1 MLSIF
6 KYYSVFLVVLAIAVI
21 SCQSQNDM
29 DRTVIQNVTGY
40 TFYEDT
46 LREFSAIAFE
56 EGKVVDVYTDT
67 SFNDS
72 GDIKIIDGQGKVMLP
87 GLIDA
92 HAHVMGLGFQQIHVN
107 LAGIPSLEEALR
119 QVEEYASD
127 YPDLNWIE
135 GRGWNHTHWDINR
148 FPTAEEL
155 DKFENERPVW
165 LTRVDGHAGWANSK
179 AMELAGI
186 TAETEAPQGGEI
198 IRDENGEPTGIF
210 VDAAMDLIASE
221 IPEPTTRERKLAF
234 NNALQQMRS
243 HGLTS
248 VHDAGIGIRDWQL
261 YKSVADSGHLTT
273 RIYAMISGT
282 GATFDTLAQKGP
294 IPSYKQDMLA
304 LQSVKIYADGALGSR
319 GAAMI
324 NPYSD
329 DPDNRGLLF
338 ASEGEMTNKILKT
351 ASAGYQT
358 NVHAIGDRANRVVLN
373 AFESVKDSLGNQ
385 GLRHRIEHAQIV
397 SEKDIPRFKS
407 LDIIASMQP
416 THSTSDLNMAE
427 DRVGPERIKGGYAWK
442 TFIDQGTVV
451 AFGSDFPVEDVNPFY
466 GLYSAVTRQTQ
477 EGEPEGGWYPG
488 ERVSRA
494 QALRSFTL
502 DAAYA
507 AHQEKVLGSLE
518 PGKWADFI
526 LIDRDFFEIPDQE
539 IWQTEVLESW
549 VAGQKVYS
557 KTEK

>member
-1 MLSIF
+1 MLSAF
-6 KYYSVFLVVLAIAVI
+6 KYYSFFLFVLTIVAI

-56 EGKVVDVYTDT
+56 EGKVVDVYTD
-67 SFNDS
+67 SNFEGS
-72 GDIKIIDGQGKVMLP
+72 GDVKIVDGKGKVMLP

-92 HAHVMGLGFQQIHVN
+92 HAHVMNLGFQEINVN
-107 LAGIPSLEEALR
+107 LAGSSSLQEVLEK
-119 QVEEYASD
+119 VEKYASE
-127 YPDLNWIE
+127 YPDLTWIE
-135 GRGWNHTHWDINR
+135 GRGWNHTHWDVNR

-155 DKFENERPVW
+155 DEVVSERPVW
-165 LTRVDGHAGWANSK
+165 LTRIDGHAGWANSK
-179 AMELAGI
+179 AMEMAGI
-186 TAETEAPQGGEI
+186 TAETEDPEGGKI
-198 IRDENGEPTGIF
+198 IRDENGEPTGVFI
-210 VDAAMDLIASE
+210 DEAESLIESE
-221 IPEPTTRERKLAF
+221 IPESTQEEQKLAF
-234 NNALQQMRS
+234 QKALQQMRS

-248 VHDAGIGIRDWQL
+248 VHDAGVSIRDWQL

-273 RIYAMISGT
+273 RIYGMISGA

-304 LQSVKIYADGALGSR
+304 LRSVKIYADGALGSR

-324 NPYSD
+324 EPYSD
-329 DPDNRGLLF
+329 DPKNRGLLF
-338 ASEGEMTNKILKT
+338 VSEEELTNRILKT

-373 AFESVKDSLGNQ
+373 AFEFVKDSLGNQ

-397 SEKDIPRFKS
+397 TEQDIPRFES

-416 THSTSDLNMAE
+416 THATSDLNMAE
-427 DRVGPERIKGGYAWK
+427 DRVGPDRIKGGYAWK
-442 TFIDQGTVV
+442 TFIDQGTIV

-466 GLYSAVTRQTQ
+466 GLYSAVTRQTHK
-477 EGEPEGGWYPG
+477 EEPEGGWYPG

-526 LIDRDFFEIPDQE
+526 LIDRDFFEVPDQE

-549 VAGQKVYS
+549 VAGEKVYS
-557 KTEK
+557 ENKN